1 MSIWLIMIASGVITY
16 GLRLFFILIVGDRE
30 IPAEIK
36 IGLYF
41 VPPAVLTAIILP
53 EVLYSGNELQINFGN
68 FRLIAS
74 IIAALVAWRTKSPI
88 LTVAIGMI
96 VLWTLLIFSA

>member
-1 MSIWLIMIASGVITY
+1 MNLWLIMIIAGAITY
-16 GLRLFFILIVGDRE
+16 GLRLSFILLVGDRE
-30 IPAEIK
+30 IPGDIK
-36 IGLYF
+36 TGLYF

-53 EVLYSGNELQINFGN
+53 EVLYSGDELQLNFGN

-74 IIAALVAWRTKSPI
+74 IIAVLVAWKTKSPI

-96 VLWTLLIFSA
+96 VLWVLLAFFV